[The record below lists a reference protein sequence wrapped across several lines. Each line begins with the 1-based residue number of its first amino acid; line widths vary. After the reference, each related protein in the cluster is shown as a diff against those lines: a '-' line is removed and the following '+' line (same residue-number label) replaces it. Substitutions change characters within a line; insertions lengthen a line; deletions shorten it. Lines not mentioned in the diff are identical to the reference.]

1 MVEENERVEGNE
13 MGIRLIVTD
22 LDGTL
27 LGDDHKGVSRRDREA
42 LALARD
48 RGAVVAIASG
58 RTWQALAD
66 AAEQIAVAHYAILS
80 NGAALRRADT
90 GEVEPVREILP
101 GCWEPVVRLLWRRG
115 GVFELYAGGRSYIEE
130 GDFLRL
136 GECGLSPG
144 FLEDLRSYNTPSQG
158 VWQQLRGRPIEKI
171 NGLYLPEGAQ
181 EEVQAAIAQTAGLVR
196 TSSIP
201 GSLELNATGCN
212 KGVALQALC
221 AELGIAPEETM
232 AFGDADNDLEMLR
245 FAHWSFAME
254 NGSAEAK
261 EAARYRTASNA
272 ESGVSQAILR
282 HLDEIGAR

>member
-1 MVEENERVEGNE
+1 M
-13 MGIRLIVTD
+13 
-22 LDGTL
+22 
-27 LGDDHKGVSRRDREA
+27 
-42 LALARD
+42 
-48 RGAVVAIASG
+48 
-58 RTWQALAD
+58 
-66 AAEQIAVAHYAILS
+66 
-80 NGAALRRADT
+80 
-90 GEVEPVREILP
+90 
-101 GCWEPVVRLLWRRG
+101 
-115 GVFELYAGGRSYIEE
+115 FELYAGGRSYIEE

-144 FLEDLRSYNTPSQG
+144 FLANLRAYNTPSQG

-171 NGLYLPEGAQ
+171 NGLYLPEGAW
-181 EEVQAAIAQTAGLVR
+181 EEIEAAVAQSAGLVR

-201 GSLELNATGCN
+201 GSLELNAAGCN
-212 KGVALQALC
+212 KGVALEALC

-261 EAARYRTASNA
+261 EAARYRTGSNA

-282 HLDEIGAR
+282 HLDQVGGR